1 MSKKY
6 RDLPQL
12 IDTYE
17 SYYDSLKEWEK
28 DNENN
33 PTIVDQKIKV
43 SAELRLL
50 KISIKRLKQLKQ

>member
-50 KISIKRLKQLKQ
+50 KILIKRLKQLKQ